1 MGTLMRR
8 SVRWLLLVD
17 APISPV
23 WWGYVISATDSA
35 REVAVFTAFWVAT
48 VVFSLLELTGIW
60 VGPETVRAF
69 SGGRP
74 RFWLA
79 FYLASNGV
87 GLLLVSAASEAAWWE
102 SLWLDLGAAL
112 LLGSIVDLI
121 FEIRLNDQA

>member
-1 MGTLMRR
+1 MSR
-8 SVRWLLLVD
+8 SVRWLLLVV
-17 APISPV
+17 APISPI
-23 WWGYVISATDSA
+23 WWGYLISLTDSN
-35 REVAVFTAFWVAT
+35 REVAILTALWVAT
-48 VVFSLLELTGIW
+48 VVFSLLELTGVW
-60 VGPETVRAF
+60 VGPESVRAF

-87 GLLLVSAASEAAWWE
+87 GLLLVSAASDTMWWE

-121 FEIRLNDQA
+121 FDIRLREQT